1 MEEIKWPEGFPEV
14 DVMMEMIKK
23 TINTSWKNN
32 LTNDDVVK
40 WLQNFTGMVYPKETE
55 HRLAMWMLAYYTYY
69 NEKEVNHLCKILYR
83 TLLHD
88 VAMREKLDTDIKLKN
103 ILNKMYF
110 SAMGNAGES
119 GGLLLYL
126 FRQEAGISMDRFFYP
141 TAIKGDNEG
150 IAVYIDDVTL
160 SGTTAERFYRKN
172 KDSMNFKY
180 IYYIT
185 LFASEEAVS
194 RISQHNVNVLYA
206 MLLNDRDRS
215 FSEKSMMFY
224 HFPEMRNY
232 AKILAEEYGKII
244 EPEKPLGYK
253 NGQYSFGFNY
263 NTPNN
268 TLPIFWSDKGW
279 YPLFPR
285 KEKIYN
291 VRGREDN
298 FGKFV

>member
-55 HRLAMWMLAYYTYY
+55 HRLALWMLAYYTYY

-110 SAMGNAGES
+110 SAMGDAGES
-119 GGLLLYL
+119 GGLLLYM

-141 TAIKGDNEG
+141 TAIKGDDEG
-150 IAVYIDDVTL
+150 IAVFIDDPPMPL
-160 SGTTAERFYRKN
+160 
-172 KDSMNFKY
+172 
-180 IYYIT
+180 
-185 LFASEEAVS
+185 
-194 RISQHNVNVLYA
+194 LYA
-206 MLLNDRDRS
+206 LL
-215 FSEKSMMFY
+215 
-224 HFPEMRNY
+224 
-232 AKILAEEYGKII
+232 L
-244 EPEKPLGYK
+244 
-253 NGQYSFGFNY
+253 
-263 NTPNN
+263 
-268 TLPIFWSDKGW
+268 
-279 YPLFPR
+279 
-285 KEKIYN
+285 
-291 VRGREDN
+291 
-298 FGKFV
+298 